1 MVSKQNQKLEKVMD
15 SLKSHAVGN
24 LEMVFSYENE
34 DSNSYIEIWDTD
46 KEKILES
53 YTHESIDIDIL
64 KIDFP
69 EFFNQEYTMLQA
81 DLLRYLKEN
90 VEFSCEPIEHNQGW
104 EITYRDED
112 GCYLSTYNKNQSLT
126 FKTKL
131 A

>member
-1 MVSKQNQKLEKVMD
+1 M
-15 SLKSHAVGN
+15 A
-24 LEMVFSYENE
+24 
-34 DSNSYIEIWDTD
+34 
-46 KEKILES
+46 
-53 YTHESIDIDIL
+53 IL
-64 KIDFP
+64 KTIKKDFLML
-69 EFFNQEYTMLQA
+69 EDGSWDGSSGIQYSLDKLDEGVRILDRMAKENKTMLQA

>member
-15 SLKSHAVGN
+15 SLKSHVVGN

-46 KEKILES
+46 KEKVVES
-53 YTHESIDIDIL
+53 YTHESISVDII

-81 DLLRYLKEN
+81 DLLRYLREN
-90 VEFSCEPIEHNQGW
+90 VAFSCEPMEHNQGW

-126 FKTKL
+126 FKTLL

>member
-46 KEKILES
+46 KNKIVES
-53 YTHESIDIDIL
+53 YTHETIDIDIL
-64 KIDFP
+64 KADYP

-90 VEFSCEPIEHNQGW
+90 VAFSCEPLEHNQGW
-104 EITYRDED
+104 EIIYKNED
-112 GCYLSTYNKNQSLT
+112 GCSLSTYNKNQSLT
-126 FKTKL
+126 FKTLL

>member
-1 MVSKQNQKLEKVMD
+1 LAVGSDSKNISLSDDNFTQAKRIIGNGDIPMVTVD
-15 SLKSHAVGN
+15 SLKLDGV
-24 LEMVFSYENE
+24 
-34 DSNSYIEIWDTD
+34 
-46 KEKILES
+46 
-53 YTHESIDIDIL
+53 DII

-126 FKTKL
+126 FKTLL